1 MKLVWLVSAN
11 PSCVCIQIL
20 RKREDKE
27 NDPAREAKRS
37 KMRSRRVSFAPD
49 DELETMHL
57 YQKVRGCWLTMQQH
71 AKAAG
76 CLIAFHS

>member
-1 MKLVWLVSAN
+1 M
-11 PSCVCIQIL
+11 QIL

-57 YQKVRGCWLTMQQH
+57 YQKVG
-71 AKAAG
+71 G
-76 CLIAFHS
+76 G

>member
-1 MKLVWLVSAN
+1 M
-11 PSCVCIQIL
+11 QIL

-57 YQKVRGCWLTMQQH
+57 YQKVRGGVVDH
-71 AKAAG
+71 AAACKG
-76 CLIAFHS
+76 CRLSAHAFHS